1 MKKDNGKGPRKLFPR
16 EEYSWRNMVSR
27 CNNPKATG
35 YSYYG
40 GNGITFDPR
49 WADFDLF
56 YLDMGKRPPNTSL
69 DRIDYSKGYY
79 KENCRWAT
87 SIEQANNTSRNI
99 YLDFNGTHQTLTM
112 WARDLNIKPN
122 TLQYRLYRGWSLE
135 RALSTTTKEE
145 RQWKSTQ
152 QLKQPKAPSS
162 SKGNSRKKKPI
173 T

>member
-56 YLDMGKRPPNTSL
+56 YLDMGNVSKEGEM
-69 DRIDYSKGYY
+69 DYKNGKKPVRLIKQLIKFVSY
-79 KENCRWAT
+79 KE
-87 SIEQANNTSRNI
+87 IEAI
-99 YLDFNGTHQTLTM
+99 
-112 WARDLNIKPN
+112 
-122 TLQYRLYRGWSLE
+122 
-135 RALSTTTKEE
+135 
-145 RQWKSTQ
+145 
-152 QLKQPKAPSS
+152 
-162 SKGNSRKKKPI
+162 
-173 T
+173 